1 MSDAQMDELVPSE
14 SRAKLAEAGLLD
26 KDVSAADLRQMLIK
40 MNADFR
46 DTAPVSAAEA
56 ATTIL
61 DGVRSG
67 PGGSWSARKPRCS
80 TQRCA
85 RNPRPSTNPSSSA
98 SWQRTSSAM
107 TARVGRADRGELKD
121 DDGRVLRSEV
131 AVFGCHVAGAL
142 ARTLGADL
150 VGVYFVGSVALGG
163 YVPGE
168 SDIDIAAVSSA
179 ELTDPQRQAVASA
192 VIEASAAC
200 PARGLEFTLYRREV
214 AGSRPAGADF
224 EVNANGGP
232 RMPTAVHMEATT
244 EPGFWYVLDR
254 AIAHRSGLAI
264 SGPPARRIFA
274 DIPRRTLLEA
284 MCASMAWHGV
294 HEKATLYSVLNACRA
309 WRFAAVNVLGSK
321 LEGAAWARARWRDT
335 GVIEAAVAL
344 RCGENAALDETAVD
358 ALLSAVTTRLQE
370 AAEA

>member
-1 MSDAQMDELVPSE
+1 
-14 SRAKLAEAGLLD
+14 
-26 KDVSAADLRQMLIK
+26 
-40 MNADFR
+40 
-46 DTAPVSAAEA
+46 
-56 ATTIL
+56 
-61 DGVRSG
+61 
-67 PGGSWSARKPRCS
+67 
-80 TQRCA
+80 
-85 RNPRPSTNPSSSA
+85 
-98 SWQRTSSAM
+98 M
-107 TARVGRADRGELKD
+107 TARVGRADPGEVKD

-131 AVFGCHVAGAL
+131 AVFGNHVAGAL

-232 RMPTAVHMEATT
+232 RMP
-244 EPGFWYVLDR
+244 
-254 AIAHRSGLAI
+254 IAHRSGLAI

-284 MCASMAWHGV
+284 MYASMAWHRV

-335 GVIEAAVAL
+335 GVIDAAVAL
-344 RCGENAALDETAVD
+344 RRGENAALDETAVD
-358 ALLSAVTTRLQE
+358 ALLSAVATRLQE